1 MNQPADK
8 ILEKAL
14 DGQRISPEE
23 ALLLYR
29 EGDFL
34 KIQMAAR
41 ELRNRKVPADI
52 ATYTMFR
59 VVNYT
64 NFCNVE
70 CSFCSFMDEIGS
82 GKGYVLTTDQIREK
96 MRESLTIGC
105 NQMFLQGGVYPDL
118 KLEYYTDVMSA
129 VKELGDVHIRGFS
142 PVELISMEKTFGIP
156 LRELLRKLKAAGLDT
171 VPGAGAE
178 ILTERMRNILS
189 PKKSSVE
196 EWVRA
201 LRTCHEE
208 GLPGSANV
216 VFGSDETQDE
226 VIEHLRVVRELQDET
241 GGFLAF
247 IPWTF
252 QKQTKKFYVR
262 NVGAPEYLKVLGI
275 CRIFLDNIDHI
286 ETSLMVLGT
295 GVGSI
300 ALHSGADDMSSV
312 ILEENVLRSYGLKSE
327 EKAVEFIKESGFT
340 PQYRGRR
347 RSLRLSIAM
356 NLLPTSKKE
365 ETTLGGGRTLSGGI
379 QAISSRLGD
388 CPGPS

>member
-14 DGQRISPEE
+14 DGQRITPEE
-23 ALLLYR
+23 ALVLYR
-29 EGDFL
+29 DGDFL

-41 ELRNRKVPADI
+41 ELRNRKLPPEI

-96 MRESLTIGC
+96 MRESLEIGC

-118 KLEYYTDVMSA
+118 KLDYYTDVISA

-142 PVELISMEKTFGIP
+142 PVELISMEKTFGMP
-156 LRELLRKLKAAGLDT
+156 LREVLQKLKAAGLDT

-262 NVGAPEYLKVLGI
+262 NVAAPEYLKVLGI

-300 ALHSGADDMSSV
+300 ALHSGADDISSV

-327 EKAVEFIKESGFT
+327 EKAVEFIKDSGFT
-340 PQYRGRR
+340 PQYRDLLYVPRT
-347 RSLRLSIAM
+347 RSLA
-356 NLLPTSKKE
+356 
-365 ETTLGGGRTLSGGI
+365 
-379 QAISSRLGD
+379 AV
-388 CPGPS
+388 